1 MISPSKIAAIIN
13 EDIDDLVNPE
23 LDDSMRQ
30 NMPQGLESV
39 GRFNPEGMS
48 VLQDTFEEIEIGP
61 YSIHIEAD
69 VAYDYQ
75 EGEKMVKY
83 YSDGSGYPGSPA
95 ELEAYL
101 DGINEINIYI
111 GEDGDEV
118 CSWKKNGE
126 SSGDCS
132 VITPDLVDQI
142 EKIVNKMIQ
151 NKTEEYI
158 EEVGES
164 LQDDFEADRDRYS
177 PEYYEST
184 NSNHLGLIADSDSEL
199 FESVLSKSGLK
210 VIGKRDCDPLRKSVQ
225 SESVQSIA
233 SLISES
239 KDVNPKVSDIAKLAD
254 SLGYIVESSE
264 KVNYRGFNI
273 QHNNYGHPTNQWDW
287 IHPDYYD
294 ADLADGGEHFVG
306 NEFAGVAKDVEDAKN
321 QIDDLIDEIG
331 QTDPDYAGENGQ
343 RDLENAFPGGPI
355 NPGPNYDGREARGGM
370 SGSFHNKAVEE
381 G

>member
-1 MISPSKIAAIIN
+1 MITPSKIASIIS
-13 EDIDDLVNPE
+13 EDIDDMVSPKP
-23 LDDSMRQ
+23 DGSMQ
-30 NMPQGLESV
+30 NMPQGLENI
-39 GRFNPEGMS
+39 GRFTAHGMS

-75 EGEKMVKY
+75 EGEPMVKY

-101 DGINEINIYI
+101 DGINEINIYT

-118 CSWKKNGE
+118 CSWKQNGE

-142 EKIVNKMIQ
+142 EKRVNQMIQ

-158 EEVGES
+158 NEVGES
-164 LQDDFEADRDRYS
+164 LQDDFEADRTD
-177 PEYYEST
+177 YYEST
-184 NSNHLGLIADSDSEL
+184 DSSHLELIADSDFEL

-210 VIGKRDCDPLRKSVQ
+210 VIGKRDRDPLRTSVQ

-239 KDVNPKVSDIAKLAD
+239 KDHSPKVSSMAKLAD
-254 SLGYIVESSE
+254 SLGYIVESSQ

-273 QHNNYGHPTNQWDW
+273 ERSEYGHWDW
-287 IHPDYYD
+287 VHPDYYD
-294 ADLADGGEHFVG
+294 ADLADGGESFVG
-306 NEFAGVAKDVEDAKN
+306 NEFAGMAKDVEDAKN
-321 QIDDLIDEIG
+321 QIDDLVDEIG
-331 QTDPDYAGENGQ
+331 QTDPDYAGEFGDT
-343 RDLENAFPGGPI
+343 DLENAFPGGPI